1 MVNRFPRCLDSLLDS
16 LLLSS
21 LDSLPIIL
29 KMIVCSPFSSLV
41 AGNAEKISCDKPLR
55 INRKEEK

>member
-1 MVNRFPRCLDSLLDS
+1 MLSLADSSLAFPRL
-16 LLLSS
+16 
-21 LDSLPIIL
+21 IL
-29 KMIVCSPFSSLV
+29 CQSRLELTLYSPFSSLI